1 MLANVDRLLT
11 DEPCGLECKT
21 ASALTRYDFENGDIP
36 SSYYCQCMHYMA
48 VTGFEKWYIAVLV
61 MGKGFFW
68 YEINRNEEEIE
79 ALINKIDI
87 VEESMVYEDND
98 KICAEIVYSKDN
110 MAKNNLATVD
120 DVRSVIEEEIKIINK
135 NLPIY
140 KYIREFSLTDVPLIK
155 TTTQKIKRHEEMKKI
170 KGE

>member
-1 MLANVDRLLT
+1 MNLFDIVK
-11 DEPCGLECKT
+11 LEKELQELENQT
-21 ASALTRYDFENGDIP
+21 TNPDFWNDSKKSGSVLGKIKNIFKPEKIVLSNGKKVFP
-36 SSYYCQCMHYMA
+36 
-48 VTGFEKWYIAVLV
+48 
-61 MGKGFFW
+61 
-68 YEINRNEEEIE
+68 EEIE

-110 MAKNNLATVD
+110 MEKNNLATVD

>member
-1 MLANVDRLLT
+1 MIKFVPRL
-11 DEPCGLECKT
+11 
-21 ASALTRYDFENGDIP
+21 FI
-36 SSYYCQCMHYMA
+36 Q
-48 VTGFEKWYIAVLV
+48 
-61 MGKGFFW
+61 
-68 YEINRNEEEIE
+68 
-79 ALINKIDI
+79 KII
-87 VEESMVYEDND
+87 W
-98 KICAEIVYSKDN
+98 K
-110 MAKNNLATVD
+110 KNNLATVD

>member
-1 MLANVDRLLT
+1 MPSKNDVENNNGNTEKLL
-11 DEPCGLECKT
+11 PK
-21 ASALTRYDFENGDIP
+21 
-36 SSYYCQCMHYMA
+36 
-48 VTGFEKWYIAVLV
+48 EK
-61 MGKGFFW
+61 
-68 YEINRNEEEIE
+68 N
-79 ALINKIDI
+79 
-87 VEESMVYEDND
+87 
-98 KICAEIVYSKDN
+98 N
-110 MAKNNLATVD
+110 MEKNNLATVD